1 MSVVYSDK
9 QRSQYVA
16 ENDDIYIYIYIII
29 QTVLNLPSMHLS
41 DDDYILLEKGWKFC
55 LKPRSHDKIKLAE

>member
-1 MSVVYSDK
+1 MLQK
-9 QRSQYVA
+9 MMMM
-16 ENDDIYIYIYIII
+16 IYIYIYIII

-55 LKPRSHDKIKLAE
+55 LKPRSHDKIKLDE

>member
-16 ENDDIYIYIYIII
+16 ENDDIYIYIYNYTDRTQFTI
-29 QTVLNLPSMHLS
+29 NAF
-41 DDDYILLEKGWKFC
+41 E
-55 LKPRSHDKIKLAE
+55 